1 MTPDE
6 EQRAAPAAAA
16 RPAARAAARVI
27 DAVILAGLAFG
38 GLLIVF
44 LATFCIWCSSHQTD
58 SGQVTLGILVLV
70 GCVLYEPVGI
80 AWRGQTFGK
89 AICRIR
95 VVRAADGA
103 TPNMG
108 QAIMRWA
115 IPAAAGVIPFV
126 AAVSLLASNGL
137 VAIGA
142 MIVAWAPMYLTSFAD
157 ADRLQGW
164 HDKAA
169 RTVVVSTDRSS

>member
-1 MTPDE
+1 MLPVNSPAV
-6 EQRAAPAAAA
+6 AAV
-16 RPAARAAARVI
+16 PAARAAARAI
-27 DAVILAGLAFG
+27 DSVILAGLAFG
-38 GLLIVF
+38 GLLLVF

-58 SGQVTLGILVLV
+58 SGQAALGVFLLV
-70 GCVLYEPVGI
+70 GCVLYEPVVI

-95 VVRAADGA
+95 VLRAADGA

-108 QAIMRWA
+108 QAIVRWA
-115 IPAAAGVIPFV
+115 VPAAAGVIPFA

-142 MIVAWAPMYLTSFAD
+142 MFIAWAPMYLTSFSD
-157 ADRLQGW
+157 GDRLQGW

-169 RTVVVSTDRSS
+169 RTVVVSAARQS